1 MERSLRWY
9 TGRMTNRPSAR
20 PNRLSEAWVRALTRI
35 VYVWAWV
42 PTNVHNRIAAFE
54 RLPGPGRIGGMVP
67 GAPPN
72 RACMLT
78 EYIQPAE
85 RMVACPN
92 QDVAYGVGSLDP
104 QTSPV
109 VIQVPDF
116 GPRFWVY
123 ELCDQRTD
131 AFARLGA
138 MYDSAPGHYL
148 VVAEDWS
155 GDVPDG
161 IVDVFRLP
169 TRIGICIPRVFF
181 ADTEEDRVAVQDVLN
196 RIDVYPLA
204 EYDGTE
210 KVRDWSSIPEFPA
223 PPSDGGEVAWVD
235 PADFIERLQ
244 DVLREVPAREGEA
257 ALYAQAADLVRA
269 AQTPGLRAAIL
280 DEAARTEAEVVAPLF
295 EFRNYGIALPGGW
308 TTVDN
313 NADFGTDYLTR
324 TAIARSN
331 IFTNALRETRYFY
344 LDLDDDAHRL
354 DGANDYAITFAADS
368 LPPALGFW
376 SLTVYNQE
384 HFFEPNPIDRYSI
397 GTKTPRLQLD
407 DDGGLT
413 ITVSRNDPGSSANW
427 LPAPAGEFSLY
438 LRLYWPDQA
447 AVDGSWSPPGVE
459 PA

>member
-1 MERSLRWY
+1 
-9 TGRMTNRPSAR
+9 MTIPPSAR
-20 PNRLSEAWVRALTRI
+20 PNRLSEAWVRALTRV

-104 QTSPV
+104 KTSPV

-116 GPRFWVY
+116 GSRFWVY

-131 AFARLGA
+131 SFARLGA
-138 MYDSAPGHYL
+138 MHGSAPGRYL
-148 VVAEDWS
+148 VVADDWS
-155 GDVPDG
+155 GEVPEG

-181 ADTEEDRVAVQDVLN
+181 ADSDEDREAVQEVLN
-196 RIDVYPLA
+196 RIDVYPLD

-210 KVRDWSSIPEFPA
+210 KVRDWSMIPDFPA

-244 DVLREVPAREGEA
+244 DVLRDVPARDGEE
-257 ALYAQAADLVRA
+257 ALYAQAADVVRA
-269 AQTPGLRAAIL
+269 AESPELRVAIL
-280 DEAARTEAEVVAPLF
+280 DEAARVEAEVVAPLF
-295 EFRNYGIALPGGW
+295 EFRNYGILLPGNW

-313 NADFGTDYLTR
+313 NADFGADYLTR

-331 IFTNALRETRYFY
+331 IFTNALFETRYFY
-344 LDLDDDAHRL
+344 LDLDSAAERL
-354 DGANDYAITFAADS
+354 DGANDYTVTFVADA
-368 LPPALGFW
+368 LPPARGFW
-376 SLTVYNQE
+376 SLTVYNEQ
-384 HFFEPNPIDRYSI
+384 HFFEPNPIGRYSI
-397 GTKTPRLQLD
+397 GTKTTGLRLD
-407 DDGGLT
+407 DDGALSIT
-413 ITVSRNDPGSSANW
+413 ISRNDPQDDRNW
-427 LPAPAGEFSLY
+427 LPAPAEKFSLY
-438 LRLYWPDQA
+438 LRLYWPDQSA
-447 AVDGSWSPPGVE
+447 LDDSWTPP
-459 PA
+459 PAKRA